1 MSVLDQLVAIS
12 QEEARLEEYRGRANQ
27 MKGNV
32 SEAVYRRVVDDYVKR
47 GAALE
52 QQATPLRAKGRAEY
66 RKLRQLVDHIS
77 RAYEQAKIEKE
88 ELEFRG
94 AVGELD
100 EARLAEQLLSPQRVL
115 DECQADMTYIDEHK
129 ARFIEAFGSEAAL
142 DSPSPS
148 EAAAQAAQKSN
159 DRQAVPEARPPKP
172 TMSAS
177 PTGAAAPA
185 PPSAEPPVVP
195 PPVESD
201 ATMMVAVDATQM
213 ISPSSAPA
221 ALPSPPSD
229 DTSEG
234 QTILVPLAALIA
246 ERGVLSQTEYQLGA
260 VNYLGRAEDNQVQ
273 ITRPGVSRK
282 HAVITAASGGFQ
294 LKDLGSQNGVVV
306 NGERVTERK
315 LTDNDRIEIADVSL
329 VFRSPWPA
337 RTAKSATGG
346 TTKSARP

>member
-1 MSVLDQLVAIS
+1 
-12 QEEARLEEYRGRANQ
+12 
-27 MKGNV
+27 
-32 SEAVYRRVVDDYVKR
+32 
-47 GAALE
+47 
-52 QQATPLRAKGRAEY
+52 
-66 RKLRQLVDHIS
+66 
-77 RAYEQAKIEKE
+77 
-88 ELEFRG
+88 
-94 AVGELD
+94 
-100 EARLAEQLLSPQRVL
+100 
-115 DECQADMTYIDEHK
+115 
-129 ARFIEAFGSEAAL
+129 
-142 DSPSPS
+142 
-148 EAAAQAAQKSN
+148 
-159 DRQAVPEARPPKP
+159 
-172 TMSAS
+172 
-177 PTGAAAPA
+177 
-185 PPSAEPPVVP
+185 
-195 PPVESD
+195 
-201 ATMMVAVDATQM
+201 MMVAVDATRM

-221 ALPSPPSD
+221 AVPPPPSD